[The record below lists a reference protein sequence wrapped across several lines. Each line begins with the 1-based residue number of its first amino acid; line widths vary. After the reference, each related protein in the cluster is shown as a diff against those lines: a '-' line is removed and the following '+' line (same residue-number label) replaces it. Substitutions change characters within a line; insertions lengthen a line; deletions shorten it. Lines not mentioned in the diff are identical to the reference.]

1 MIDFNKWK
9 KTKKK
14 RLSKL
19 RKSGNTNIESEKHL
33 VVEYYLRNQE
43 KNAQNWSIECDV
55 ITMVATIP
63 KLWQCSQFKYISYKF
78 LSHASLDVFEVS
90 YI

>member
-1 MIDFNKWK
+1 MKEDKKEKIIKTKEKRKHQHRKWETFGSRILFK
-9 KTKKK
+9 KTKK
-14 RLSKL
+14 
-19 RKSGNTNIESEKHL
+19 
-33 VVEYYLRNQE
+33 
-43 KNAQNWSIECDV
+43 KNAQNWSIECDA

-90 YI
+90 YIQLF